1 MLPKPVYWTVL
12 LLICAYAFWRGRGDE
27 RAAAATCL
35 GASLIQM
42 LVISPAMHRYSGVE
56 IGVLAVDLGVLAV
69 FVAIALQSSRFWP
82 LWVAGL
88 QLTTVL
94 GHILKAVQLSLLPLA
109 YAGALRFWSYPILL
123 IVAVGTWRTHQ
134 RYLAE
139 RRSAAGATRPTGLTP
154 RRS

>member
-1 MLPKPVYWTVL
+1 MLPKPLYWAIL

-35 GASLIQM
+35 IASLIQI
-42 LVISPAMHRYSGVE
+42 LVISPTPHRYSGVE
-56 IGVLAVDLGVLAV
+56 IGVMLVDLGVLAV

-88 QLTTVL
+88 QLTTIL
-94 GHILKAVQLSLLPLA
+94 GHILKAVQLSLLPIA

-123 IVAVGTWRTHQ
+123 ILAVGTWRTHQ
-134 RYLAE
+134 RSL
-139 RRSAAGATRPTGLTP
+139 RTGLGP
-154 RRS
+154 AAA

>member
-1 MLPKPVYWTVL
+1 MLPKPVYWTIL
-12 LLICAYAFWRGRGDE
+12 LIICAYAFWRGRTDE

-35 GASLIQM
+35 GASLIQV
-42 LVISPAMHRYSGVE
+42 LVISPTPHRYSGVE
-56 IGVLAVDLGVLAV
+56 IGVLAVDLGVLAA
-69 FVAIALQSSRFWP
+69 FIAIALQSSRFWP

-88 QLTTVL
+88 QLTTIL

-123 IVAVGTWRTHQ
+123 IVAIGTWRTHQ

-139 RRSAAGATRPTGLTP
+139 RRSATA
-154 RRS
+154 